1 MFPLIFKNQYSED
14 IQYLTWCLYL
24 QELRNLRHS
33 LLSEQTLRTE
43 QKSECLG
50 LLYTAVELLKP
61 TCGLLQDLRY
71 DSFVTIM
78 Y

>member
-1 MFPLIFKNQYSED
+1 MV
-14 IQYLTWCLYL
+14 
-24 QELRNLRHS
+24 S
-33 LLSEQTLRTE
+33 LSAGIKKSQTQSIIRTTLRTE